1 MLWVKAFH
9 LIFMVCWF
17 AGIFYLPRL
26 FVNHAMTNDP
36 STRAQLAQ
44 MERKLYRFVT
54 PFMFLTLGFG
64 LWLAS
69 YNLDYYL
76 QSPWFLIKVGLV
88 GLLIGY
94 HFYCGAIVKR
104 LADDS
109 DQRSH
114 VFYRFF
120 NEFPVLILFAVIIL
134 VVVKPQLF

>member
-26 FVNHAMTNDP
+26 FVNHAMTDDP
-36 STRAQLAQ
+36 CTRAQLAQ

-76 QSPWFLIKVGLV
+76 STPWFLIKVGLV
-88 GLLIGY
+88 TLLIGY

-104 LADDS
+104 LADDR
-109 DQRSH
+109 DQRGH

-120 NEFPVLILFAVIIL
+120 NEFPVFILFAVIIL